1 MVTGMKFSIIIV
13 CLNAGERLSATVDS
27 VLGQSYENYE
37 IVLKDGGSTDGS
49 VEKITE
55 TVHDERLNICQKK
68 DRGIYDAM
76 NQAIE
81 LACGDYLIFMNAG
94 DSFYD
99 KEVLD
104 KIAHV
109 ILNKTDKP
117 GIIYGNLYHKGLST
131 VIYAP
136 PAINDFTCYRNVPC
150 HQTCFYSREMF
161 AERAYNPAYNV
172 RADYEHFLWCF
183 YEKKADIC
191 YAPVTVAAYEGG
203 GYSETKENK
212 RRSARQHREIT
223 VKYMG
228 RKKAGKYRWI
238 MLLSLA
244 PLRTA
249 VANNKYLSAG
259 YNQLKTLFYKRK
271 GDKIIKNGG

>member
-1 MVTGMKFSIIIV
+1 MKFSIIIV

-27 VLGQSYENYE
+27 VLGKSYENYE

-136 PAINDFTCYRNVPC
+136 PAINDFTTR
-150 HQTCFYSREMF
+150 
-161 AERAYNPAYNV
+161 
-172 RADYEHFLWCF
+172 
-183 YEKKADIC
+183 
-191 YAPVTVAAYEGG
+191 PVFTVGRCSQSGLIILRIMSARIMSIFCGAF
-203 GYSETKENK
+203 TKK
-212 RRSARQHREIT
+212 RRISVMR
-223 VKYMG
+223 
-228 RKKAGKYRWI
+228 
-238 MLLSLA
+238 L
-244 PLRTA
+244 
-249 VANNKYLSAG
+249 
-259 YNQLKTLFYKRK
+259 
-271 GDKIIKNGG
+271 